1 MKLRSPWVGSAK
13 GKMGDG
19 VYYRRRGVQCAR
31 ARAID
36 VANPQSEQQMVTR
49 AAFSTAT
56 KLAASLNADIVSHSF
71 EQLQYGEKSRNYFI
85 GMAVKLFRQRIN
97 ESIDGEYYNYAPVVG
112 KMATFGN
119 IASGLRISQGS
130 LPTRGGAL
138 LNRAD
143 DFSDAN
149 YARIPF
155 GEPLADMSTMASAKV
170 ADFEKIFGVDRTGQ
184 VTLVFFENIQE
195 TESAQVPLNCA
206 VPHVYRFS
214 IKAEAADTDALFVSH
229 STFQTLN
236 PAVIDTERSSV
247 AYGDLKFT
255 QISLISL
262 TVGLGDE
269 DMPEGGGAP
278 AVAMFSD
285 SQGVGFA
292 CIVSKWVD
300 GNWLRS
306 TETIHTLDGPNY
318 ESAVPFE
325 DATSWNIWTP
335 ALNSYAKSG
344 AGETND
350 RYLNKEKN

>member
-31 ARAID
+31 ARAIEI
-36 VANPQSEQQMVTR
+36 ANPQSEQQMVTR
-49 AAFSTAT
+49 AAFATAT

-97 ESIDGEYYNYAPVVG
+97 EAIGGEYFDYAPVVG

-119 IASGLRISQGS
+119 VANGLRISQGS
-130 LPTRGGAL
+130 LPTRGGQL

-149 YARIPF
+149 YALIPF
-155 GEPLADMSTMASAKV
+155 GETLASASAMASATV
-170 ADFEKIFGVDRTGQ
+170 ADFAKIFGVDRTGQ
-184 VTLVFFENIQE
+184 VTLVFFDNIQE
-195 TESAQVPLNCA
+195 TESAQVALNCA

-214 IKAEAADTDALFVSH
+214 LKSEAAATDTLFVTSEGIL
-229 STFQTLN
+229 TLN
-236 PAVIDTERSSV
+236 PTVIDTERSS
-247 AYGDLKFT
+247 AGYGDLHFV
-255 QISLISL
+255 QFSVNSFS
-262 TVGLGDE
+262 VGLGDAE
-269 DMPEGGGAP
+269 APEGSSTSV
-278 AVAMFSD
+278 VAMFD
-285 SQGVGFA
+285 DTQGVGFA
-292 CIVSKWVD
+292 CIVSKWEK
-300 GNWLRS
+300 GKWLRS
-306 TETIHTLDGPNY
+306 TETIIALDGNNY

-325 DATSWNIWTP
+325 DATSWNVWNA

-344 AGETND
+344 ASETND

>member
-49 AAFSTAT
+49 AAFATAT
-56 KLAASLNADIVSHSF
+56 KLAASLNVDIVSHSF
-71 EQLQYGEKSRNYFI
+71 EQMQYGEKSRNYFI

-97 ESIDGEYYNYAPVVG
+97 ETIDGEYFNYAPIVG

-119 IASGLRISQGS
+119 IADGLRISQGS
-130 LPTRGGAL
+130 LPTHACQL

-149 YARIPF
+149 YATIGF
-155 GEPLADMSTMASAKV
+155 AEPLASTSAMASAKV
-170 ADFEKIFGVDRTGQ
+170 ADFAKIFGVDRTGQ
-184 VTLVFFENIQE
+184 VTLILFDNIQE

-214 IKAEAADTDALFVSH
+214 LLASAADTDALFVAADSALK
-229 STFQTLN
+229 LN
-236 PAVIDTERSSV
+236 SAVIDTERSSV
-247 AYGDLKFT
+247 AYGDLLFAQKSINSF
-255 QISLISL
+255 
-262 TVGLGDE
+262 TVGLGTVE
-269 DMPEGGGAP
+269 APEGGSTPVVG
-278 AVAMFSD
+278 MFED
-285 SQGVGFA
+285 TQGVGFA
-292 CIVSKWVD
+292 IITSKWVD
-300 GNWLRS
+300 GKWLRS
-306 TETIHTLDGPNY
+306 TETIHSLDGSSY

-325 DATSWNIWTP
+325 EATSWNVWNA

-344 AGETND
+344 ASETND

>member
-49 AAFSTAT
+49 AAFATAT

-97 ESIDGEYYNYAPVVG
+97 EAIGGENFNYAPVVG

-130 LPTRGGAL
+130 LPTRGGSV

-149 YARIPF
+149 YALVPF
-155 GEPLADMSTMASAKV
+155 GETLASTSAMASAKV
-170 ADFEKIFGVDRTGQ
+170 ADFAKIFGVDRTGQ
-184 VTLVFFENIQE
+184 VTLVFFDNIQE

-214 IKAEAADTDALFVSH
+214 LLASAADTDALFVAGQS
-229 STFQTLN
+229 SSLTLN

-247 AYGDLKFT
+247 AYGDLIFAQYST
-255 QISLISL
+255 NSYS
-262 TVGLGDE
+262 VGLGTVE
-269 DMPEGGGAP
+269 APEGSSTPVVG
-278 AVAMFSD
+278 MFED
-285 SQGVGFA
+285 TQGVGFA
-292 CIVSKWVD
+292 CIVSKWED
-300 GNWLRS
+300 GKWLRS
-306 TETIHTLDGPNY
+306 TETIHGLDGIQ

-325 DATSWNIWTP
+325 EATSWNVWS
-335 ALNSYAKSG
+335 AAMNSYAKSG
-344 AGETND
+344 ASETND